1 LYQPRLYRDEMNS
14 DRFRFFSS
22 VHHESDLLVGV
33 NFDSY
38 QDNMEVVCRE
48 EQLRLYK
55 LLSAHIVQF
64 PSFASA
70 LNPLPIPG
78 EAGLAP
84 ELKTM
89 YKLAFVTGTGP
100 MSSVAGL
107 FAQGLGRV
115 LGGEK
120 KNSSVE
126 VLVENGGDLYVRNQ
140 EDLVVVVQA
149 GDVALSGKLGL
160 VIPPGEW
167 GICTSSGT
175 LGHSY
180 SKGKA
185 DALTIVC
192 RDTPLADAWATAL
205 ANQIE
210 GKEDIRPLLK
220 RVEGLTEILACV
232 VIVDG
237 ELGILGNFETK
248 LLSSGA

>member
-1 LYQPRLYRDEMNS
+1 MNS

-22 VHHESDLLVGV
+22 IHQESDLLVGV
-33 NFDSY
+33 SFDSY
-38 QDNMEVVCRE
+38 QETMESVCRE
-48 EQLRLYK
+48 EQVRLYK
-55 LLSAHIVQF
+55 LLSAHIAQF
-64 PSFASA
+64 PSFASS

-78 EAGLAP
+78 GAEELAL
-84 ELKTM
+84 ELTTM
-89 YKLAFVTGTGP
+89 YKLASVTGTGP

-107 FAQGLGRV
+107 FAQGLGQII
-115 LGGEK
+115 GGDK
-120 KNSSVE
+120 KGFSGE

-140 EDLVVVVQA
+140 EDLVVVVFA

-192 RDTPLADAWATAL
+192 QDTPLADAWATAL
-205 ANQIE
+205 ANSIE

-220 RVEGLTEILACV
+220 KVEGITEILACV

>member
-1 LYQPRLYRDEMNS
+1 MNS

-22 VHHESDLLVGV
+22 VHQESDLLVGV
-33 NFDSY
+33 SHNSFR
-38 QDNMEVVCRE
+38 DNMEIVCRE

-55 LLSAHIVQF
+55 LLSAHIAQF
-64 PSFASA
+64 PSFASS
-70 LNPLPIPG
+70 LNPLPIPEG
-78 EAGLAP
+78 ARLAP

-89 YKLAFVTGTGP
+89 YKHASATGTGP

-107 FAQGLGRV
+107 FAQGAGRV
-115 LGGEK
+115 LAGK
-120 KNSSVE
+120 KKDFSAE
-126 VLVENGGDLYVRNQ
+126 LIVENGGDLYLKNQ
-140 EDLVVVVQA
+140 EDLVVVIHA
-149 GDVALSGKLGL
+149 GEVALSGKLGL

-175 LGHSY
+175 LGHSF

-185 DALTIVC
+185 DALTIIC

-205 ANQIE
+205 ANTVE

-220 RVEGLTEILACV
+220 RVEGINEILACV

-237 ELGILGNFETK
+237 ELGILGDFETK
-248 LLSSGA
+248 LLS